1 MVRFLAFSDLH
12 YDHIF
17 DAESRLDALISKI
30 SDSSLHLDFVVSL
43 GDLCY
48 PVKENKPIIKKLYNM
63 GIPFYYC
70 VGNHDCENSNWQ
82 AIKNFAEIKKPYYSF
97 VVDEIKFI
105 VLNTCFM
112 VHEQEVMWNQKDIFR
127 KNADLYP
134 VIPQC
139 EIEWLME
146 EMSERDLRYVI
157 FSHHSLVNNF
167 DFRGVVNREKIR
179 SILENNKIL
188 LAMNG
193 HDHGNDLKIV
203 NNIPYFTVNSTS
215 YIWHGRETYAYS
227 KEAHNKYPFLKNV
240 ILYKTPLYCIVEI
253 EETDIKIRGTKSGY
267 QVITP
272 EDVGIVDRQWN
283 GVSIEPEIMDWERIS
298 R

>member
-17 DAESRLDALISKI
+17 DAENRLDALIDKS

-43 GDLCY
+43 GDLCC
-48 PVKENKPIIKKLYNM
+48 PVSENKTIVRKLYNM

-82 AIKNFAEIKKPYYSF
+82 AIKNFAEIRKPYYSF
-97 VVDEIKFI
+97 VMDGIKFI

-112 VHEQEVMWNQKDIFR
+112 VHGQKEMLYQKDIFK
-127 KNADLYP
+127 KNTDLYP
-134 VIPQC
+134 IIPQC
-139 EIEWLME
+139 EIEWLLE
-146 EMSERDLRYVI
+146 EMSEKDLKYVV
-157 FSHHSLVNNF
+157 FSHHSLANDF
-167 DFRGVVNREKIR
+167 AFRGVVNREEIR
-179 SILENNKIL
+179 SILENNKTL

-193 HDHGNDLKIV
+193 HDHGNDLKTI

-215 YIWHGRETYAYS
+215 YIWHGRESYAYS
-227 KEAHNKYPFLKNV
+227 KDVHHKYPFLKNV
-240 ILYKTPLYCIVEI
+240 ILYRTPLYCIVEI
-253 EETDIKIRGTKSGY
+253 EEANIKIHGTKSGY

-272 EDVGIVDRQWN
+272 EDVGIVGRQWN
-283 GVSIEPEIMDWERIS
+283 GVSIEPEIIDWQRIS
-298 R
+298 Q